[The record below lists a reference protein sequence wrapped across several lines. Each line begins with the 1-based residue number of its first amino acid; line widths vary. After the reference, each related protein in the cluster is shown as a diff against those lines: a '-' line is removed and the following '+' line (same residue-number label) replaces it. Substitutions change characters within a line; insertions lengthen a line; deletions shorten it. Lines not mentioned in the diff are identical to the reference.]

1 MSDVSMNELSS
12 DEILILL
19 QQENEAAFE
28 ELYNRYWDKLYAAAY
43 KRTKSA
49 EWSEGVVQ
57 DFFTSLWINR
67 KKLKITGSF
76 EAYAFTAV
84 RYHVLHYIQKEVVRR
99 NYKEALRAVSIDH
112 HNSTEETVLANDLRS
127 NLLEAVTHLP
137 EKCRSVFELS
147 RKNNKTNKEI
157 AEELGISEKT
167 VENHLTK
174 ALRYLRV
181 SLKELFLLVF
191 LLFLR

>member
-1 MSDVSMNELSS
+1 MNELSS

-28 ELYNRYWDKLYAAAY
+28 ELYNRYWGKLYSAVY
-43 KRTKSA
+43 KRTKST
-49 EWSEGVVQ
+49 EWSEGIVQ
-57 DFFTSLWINR
+57 DFFTSLWVNR
-67 KKLKITGSF
+67 KKLKINTSF

-84 RYHVLHYIQKEVVRR
+84 RYHVLHYIQKEAVRK
-99 NYKEALRAVSIDH
+99 NYKDSLRIAHIHH
-112 HNSTEETVLANDLRS
+112 HNPTEEIVLLNDLRNRLS
-127 NLLEAVTHLP
+127 KAIAHLP

-147 RKNNKTNKEI
+147 RRKNKTNKEI

-181 SLKELFLLVF
+181 SLKELFLFVF
-191 LLFLR
+191 

>member
-1 MSDVSMNELSS
+1 MNELSS
-12 DEILILL
+12 DEILILM

-28 ELYNRYWDKLYAAAY
+28 ELYNRYWGKLYAAAY

-57 DFFTSLWINR
+57 DFFTSLWVNR
-67 KKLKITGSF
+67 KKLKVTGSF

-84 RYHVLHYIQKEVVRR
+84 RYHVLHYIQKEIVRKK
-99 NYKEALRAVSIDH
+99 YKDSLRATSTDH
-112 HNSTEETVLANDLRS
+112 HNSTEEIVLLNDLKS
-127 NLLEAVTHLP
+127 NLLKAVTRLP

-174 ALRYLRV
+174 ALRYLRG
-181 SLKELFLLVF
+181 SLKALLLLIFILFF
-191 LLFLR
+191 E